1 VDLDA
6 EQVGILRRH
15 FDQVCDLNRVM
26 NLTRVTDP
34 EEAVQKLYLSSF
46 ALFPA
51 LVECGVVIEGLFQ
64 YLDLG
69 TGAGFPGVPVAV
81 AAPHLSGLLL
91 DSRGK
96 KAEFVAGALEKL
108 GLDRFSARK
117 GRGASLANVDPSLAE
132 HFDLVTARAVTTVAK
147 TLHEVKDLVTRGGF
161 VAIYK
166 GPNLSQD
173 EIEEGEVAAEA
184 EGFIP
189 LGTAEIKV
197 EDLSPRILIFSRW
210 SAGDEG
216 AYA

>member
-1 VDLDA
+1 
-6 EQVGILRRH
+6 
-15 FDQVCDLNRVM
+15 M

-34 EEAVQKLYLSSF
+34 HEAVKKLYLSSLT
-46 ALFPA
+46 LFPA
-51 LVECGVVIEGLFQ
+51 LVEFGVVVEGLFH

-81 AAPHLSGLLL
+81 AAPHLFGLLV

-96 KAEFVAGALEKL
+96 KAEFVSGVLEML
-108 GLDRFSARK
+108 GLTRFTARK
-117 GRGASLANVDPSLAE
+117 ARGAALSAQDPSLTA

-147 TLHEVKDLVTRGGF
+147 TLHEVKDLVTPGGY

-166 GPNLSQD
+166 GPNMPAD
-173 EIEEGEVAAEA
+173 ELTEGDRAAEA

-189 LGTAEIKV
+189 LGVAEV
-197 EDLSPRILIFSRW
+197 PLEDLSPRIFLYSRW
-210 SAGDEG
+210 SSGDEG